1 MSSFTLTETKV
12 LEAQRE
18 QAEAD
23 AAFRGSV
30 TALCVA
36 DGMDPKAHAVLHV
49 ANALTGRGA
58 DRKLINELAKVAVDY
73 DIPEGMPI
81 EVFFA
86 DRCDRAEEL
95 EERLGETEHRL
106 AELESGADVRKALE
120 EIKTVVSASG
130 SALCSY
136 VKHSEG
142 LIDGK
147 LSTLQHSVGN
157 VQSWLSHIR
166 NEAVTRTEVA
176 IVTLLTIAS
185 SALSTWIIAG

>member
-1 MSSFTLTETKV
+1 MSSFTLIETKV
-12 LEAQRE
+12 LEAQLE

-49 ANALTGRGA
+49 ANSLTGRNL
-58 DRKLINELAKVAVDY
+58 DRMIVNGLAEVAADY
-73 DIPEGMPI
+73 DIPDGMSI
-81 EVFFA
+81 EVFLA
-86 DRCDRAEEL
+86 NRCDRVEEL
-95 EERLGETEHRL
+95 EEKLSETEHRL
-106 AELESGADVRKALE
+106 AELETHGNPWKALE
-120 EIKTVVSASG
+120 EIKTVVSSSG

-142 LIDGK
+142 VIDRK
-147 LSTLQHSVGN
+147 LAILQHSVDN
-157 VQSWLSHIR
+157 VHSRLSHIR